1 MTFIFLEKA
10 TEEFM
15 FHMVLGK
22 FIKTIYNSTSPTDVI
37 KIIHGHLPAVMLQ
50 PLISLDI
57 TLTSKV

>member
-1 MTFIFLEKA
+1 
-10 TEEFM
+10 M

-37 KIIHGHLPAVMLQ
+37 KITHGQLLAVMLQ